1 MFLLLYFLLFSTVLT
16 VIALYMTYKLPK
28 SKDAPFFSNILV
40 GHRGCMH
47 DELDIPENSLE
58 SLTYALTHKVDGI
71 ELDVILSLDGEM
83 MVFHDTHTMAR
94 VCQRKENHVG
104 KPTEERISH
113 LTKNQIQTE
122 FVYRKGSNKAAVIP
136 TLNEFIDA
144 LYAFDPKKVL
154 MIEVKEYGKRASEV
168 AAKLIQ
174 TFKSYPHL
182 YSQSVVASFNP
193 VVLYL
198 VRKQDPNIVTNLLV
212 KKNMLLSMRTEV
224 DYNPKKADFLRKLK
238 VALHMKIIR
247 LADHLLYCSM
257 LSWVPDFIGA
267 GIIGIHNG
275 LAHDINF
282 VKSLQ
287 SRGYKVNV
295 WTVNTMAQKRILEQI
310 GNIAITSDFL
320 FDYTETTYEIPESI
334 RRELNRTC

>member
-1 MFLLLYFLLFSTVLT
+1 
-16 VIALYMTYKLPK
+16 MTNKLPN
-28 SKDAPFFSNILV
+28 SKDASFFSNILL

-58 SLTYALTHKVDGI
+58 SLKYALAHKVDGV

-94 VCQRKENHVG
+94 VCQRKGGNHMG
-104 KPTEERISH
+104 NPTTEERISH

-122 FVYRKGSNKAAVIP
+122 FVYRKGSNKDAVIP
-136 TLNEFIDA
+136 TLNEFIDT
-144 LYAFDPKKVL
+144 LYALDPKKVL
-154 MIEVKEYGKRASEV
+154 MIEVKEYGKRASEL

-174 TFKSYPHL
+174 TFKKYPHL

-198 VRKQDPNIVTNLLV
+198 VRKHDPNIVTNLLV
-212 KKNMLLSMRTEV
+212 KKNMLLSMCAQV
-224 DYNPKKADFLRKLK
+224 DYSPKKLYFLQKLK
-238 VALHMKIIR
+238 IILYMKAIY
-247 LADHLLYCSM
+247 LADRLLYYSM
-257 LSWVPDFIGA
+257 VSWIPDFIGA
-267 GIIGIHNG
+267 GIIGIHNE
-275 LAHDINF
+275 LAQDINF

-295 WTVNTMAQKRILEQI
+295 WTVNTMAQKRALEQI

-320 FDYTETTYEIPESI
+320 FDYTETTYKIPESI
-334 RRELNRTC
+334 RRELNCTC